1 MLHDELPSKE
11 IGVLWG
17 QVLEQVHIGM
27 RSDLHVAKVAA
38 MQVPVRPARQP
49 PGCLHAMFLLGIVW
63 SQGGY
68 VTCTLPLRDG
78 PLHAYLT
85 LYPPLCT

>member
-11 IGVLWG
+11 IGVLRG
-17 QVLEQVHIGM
+17 QVLEQIHIGM

-49 PGCLHAMFLLGIVW
+49 PGCLHAMFLLGMSVVA
-63 SQGGY
+63 GG
-68 VTCTLPLRDG
+68 
-78 PLHAYLT
+78 
-85 LYPPLCT
+85 LCYMYAAACGWAIHSMYT